1 MEAYCK
7 CPAPEACETAVLG
20 RREPAELARAF
31 LHQLESSGGLRAPAT
46 RQLERQ
52 GEESLFTVRVEV
64 KGRVRVKARVRVK
77 VIDGLIAR
85 AIRGGFILG
94 K

>member
-1 MEAYCK
+1 MSHPYAQRGASNITLEAYCK

-31 LHQLESSGGLRAPAT
+31 LHQLESSGGPRAPAT

-52 GEESLFTVRVEV
+52 GEESLFPGVDQWGVLL
-64 KGRVRVKARVRVK
+64 A
-77 VIDGLIAR
+77 LLCFA
-85 AIRGGFILG
+85 
-94 K
+94 